1 MYKGTRLIIPKSERQ
16 STLKILHMG
25 HYAIDKMSLRAR
37 ETVYWTGISKDIT
50 HTPIITVIS
59 VQSLQELNKERCCST

>member
-1 MYKGTRLIIPKSERQ
+1 MYKGTRLIIPKSERP

-37 ETVYWTGISKDIT
+37 ETVYWPGISQDIR
-50 HTPIITVIS
+50 HTIITVIS
-59 VQSLQELNKERCCST
+59 VQSLEELNKERHCST